1 MSQGL
6 LGQAEGSPVGWV
18 ATEPPSL
25 TVPPFSS
32 SSLLLQYSSAP
43 CPSPKVIQDSMAG
56 PATLRASLAKLQ
68 FNHTSY
74 ITTAA
79 DMVHHSMWLNGHGA
93 WQSTVLQC
101 RT

>member
-25 TVPPFSS
+25 TVPPLSS

-43 CPSPKVIQDSMAG
+43 CPSPKMIQDHIAG
-56 PATLRASLAKLQ
+56 PATLRASLAELQ
-68 FNHTSY
+68 FNHKSY
-74 ITTAA
+74 VITAPDT
-79 DMVHHSMWLNGHGA
+79 VHHSMSMNGHGA

-101 RT
+101 RG